1 MAEPL
6 NPHSTPGENTE
17 PSSPMATEEEAEGNA
32 PGEDLPV
39 LRWSKSLF
47 DVLMRDIQMPPEY
60 GAIYPQE
67 GDIAGDAP
75 TGYVTMWSDFFGVCN
90 LRLPLTVFV
99 AEVLEWK
106 ARPVVR
112 EKSGEDAPL
121 WRMFCLDFKGKVVV
135 LACEDGDEG
144 FNYTIRD
151 NFRLPERDAMQAVL
165 PQGKGDLGAL
175 GDSNAAGF
183 PKQHVEK
190 HGDKRFRKPKKQHE
204 PVVVLPLVPEVA
216 GTSRTHLR
224 KYNDYVVVSDTLEG
238 LGVLGGSAATGGSLV
253 GVKHVD
259 DKKRKVDA
267 SDAGGQKGPKLRR
280 TRTAAIPRP
289 KPAVTTGNL
298 IICYTSVAIPD
309 VTDRCSLFCV

>member
-1 MAEPL
+1 
-6 NPHSTPGENTE
+6 
-17 PSSPMATEEEAEGNA
+17 
-32 PGEDLPV
+32 
-39 LRWSKSLF
+39 
-47 DVLMRDIQMPPEY
+47 
-60 GAIYPQE
+60 
-67 GDIAGDAP
+67 
-75 TGYVTMWSDFFGVCN
+75 
-90 LRLPLTVFV
+90 
-99 AEVLEWK
+99 
-106 ARPVVR
+106 
-112 EKSGEDAPL
+112 
-121 WRMFCLDFKGKVVV
+121 
-135 LACEDGDEG
+135 
-144 FNYTIRD
+144 
-151 NFRLPERDAMQAVL
+151 MQAVL

-190 HGDKRFRKPKKQHE
+190 HDDKRFRKPKKQHE

-253 GVKHVD
+253 GVKPVD

-289 KPAVTTGNL
+289 KPAVTTGKL
-298 IICYTSVAIPD
+298 IICCTSVAIPD